1 MMDHEHNSSIGSEQS
16 EEPNHLL
23 QDWNGMLLLDGEDF
37 LTDPKL
43 QEQYRFRYTPGTGVE
58 ITGPNSSALTF
69 APTDRVALRGK
80 LGELTIAQVF
90 GAHAEECTGAEF
102 VKMLEEEAVDLKTR
116 VEKIQ
121 YLVEAAGGTFGAGSV
136 LKIIESLRSDAP
148 HYSPQDLI
156 AKILTVADKKY
167 AVAQPDEVT
176 VPSEYFLRLGII
188 DYNPLKFDYAVVDYF
203 YWWGKLAGYRLSD
216 FDDSMKAIKNF
227 KYRDELLSEYRRKG
241 DGRFGDSVLSACFET
256 VQAQGSK

>member
-23 QDWNGMLLLDGEDF
+23 QDWNGTLLLDGTDF
-37 LTDPKL
+37 FTDPKL
-43 QEQYRFRYTPGTGVE
+43 QEQYRFYYTPGTGVE
-58 ITGPNSSALTF
+58 ITGPDSSTLIL

-80 LGELTIAQVF
+80 LGELTIAEVF
-90 GAHAEECTGAEF
+90 GAHTEECTGAEF
-102 VKMLEEEAVDLKTR
+102 VMMLEEEAADLKTK

-121 YLVEAAGGTFGAGSV
+121 YLVETAGGTFGAGSV
-136 LKIIESLRSDAP
+136 LKIIESLRSDTP

-156 AKILTVADKKY
+156 KKVLAIADNKY
-167 AVAQPDEVT
+167 AVAQPDDT
-176 VPSEYFLRLGII
+176 TAPSEYFLRLGII
-188 DYNPLKFDYAVVDYF
+188 DDNLLKFDYAIVDYF

-227 KYRDELLSEYRRKG
+227 KYQDELLSEYRRKG
-241 DGRFGDSVLSACFET
+241 DGRFGDSVLMACSET
-256 VQAQGSK
+256 VQVQGSK